1 MRVVIIGG
9 AGHVGTWLVPM
20 LVQAGHEV
28 VNVTRGQS
36 RPYRP
41 DPAWAQVTQV
51 ALDRTALEAE
61 ARFGTAIAALRPE
74 VVIDMICFTPASHAQ
89 LATALRGKVSH
100 LIHIGTIWVHG
111 LPGPAPTREEDPRQ
125 PFGDYGLQKSRIED
139 LILAEARRGDLPG
152 TVIRPGHIV
161 GPGWVPLNPQGHFN
175 PQTFRD
181 IAAGRP
187 LTLPNFG
194 LETVHH
200 VHAED
205 VAGAVMGALTHWT
218 TAVGEAFNAV
228 SPAALN
234 LRHYAE
240 ALYRHFG
247 HAPALSFAP
256 FETWARTQTPQD
268 AEATLEHIS
277 RSPCHSNDKAR
288 RLLGHHPRHS
298 SLQAV
303 IEALSA
309 LPGGL

>member
-1 MRVVIIGG
+1 MRITIIGG
-9 AGHVGTWLVPM
+9 AGHVGTYLVPM
-20 LVQAGHEV
+20 LVQAGHQV
-28 VNVTRGQS
+28 TNVTRGQS
-36 RPYRP
+36 RPYLPHR
-41 DPAWAQVTQV
+41 AWDQVTQV
-51 ALDRTALEAE
+51 TMNR
-61 ARFGTAIAALRPE
+61 AAPDFADS
-74 VVIDMICFTPASHAQ
+74 VAATTPDAVIDMICFTPAQHEALAQ
-89 LATALRGKVSH
+89 ALRGRITH

-111 LPGPAPTREEDPRQ
+111 RPGPSPTREEDPRQ
-125 PFGDYGLQKSRIED
+125 PFGDYGIQKSLLED
-139 LILAEARRGDLPG
+139 LILTEARKGGLPA

-161 GPGWVPLNPQGHFN
+161 GPGWVPLNPAGNFN
-175 PQTFRD
+175 PQVFRD

-205 VAGAVMGALTHWT
+205 VAQAVLGALTHWS
-218 TAVGEAFNAV
+218 TAVGESFNAV

-247 HAPALSFAP
+247 HEPALSFAP
-256 FETWARTQTPQD
+256 FETWAKSQSPED
-268 AEATLEHIS
+268 AEATWEHIA
-277 RSPCHSNDKAR
+277 RSPCHAIDKAR
-288 RLLGHHPRHS
+288 RLIGYQPRHT

-303 IEALSA
+303 IEALTA